1 MSEGGQMKGA
11 LTRFRVM
18 AYVVGVFLL
27 LLCVAMVL
35 KYAADMGQFMK
46 VVGPIHGFLFMVYV
60 VLTFDLGRR
69 AKWPLGRMVLV
80 MLAGTIPFV
89 SFVAER
95 KVTADELSRE
105 EARPATT

>member
-1 MSEGGQMKGA
+1 LSEGGQMKGA

-46 VVGPIHGFLFMVYV
+46 VVGPIHGFLYAIYLVISV
-60 VLTFDLGRR
+60 DLALKLRWSIKGTALVL
-69 AKWPLGRMVLV
+69 
-80 MLAGTIPFV
+80 LAGTVPFL
-89 SFVAER
+89 SFWAER
-95 KVTADELSRE
+95 KVVEKTAQGVPL
-105 EARPATT
+105 

>member
-1 MSEGGQMKGA
+1 LSEGGQMKGA

-46 VVGPIHGFLFMVYV
+46 VVGPIHGFLYAIYLVISV
-60 VLTFDLGRR
+60 DLALKLRWSIKGTALVL
-69 AKWPLGRMVLV
+69 
-80 MLAGTIPFV
+80 LAGTIPFL
-89 SFVAER
+89 SFWAER
-95 KVTADELSRE
+95 KVVEKTALRV
-105 EARPATT
+105 PL

>member
-27 LLCVAMVL
+27 LLVVAMVL

-46 VVGPIHGFLFMVYV
+46 VVGPVHGFLYAIYLVISV
-60 VLTFDLGRR
+60 DLALKLRWSIKGTALVL
-69 AKWPLGRMVLV
+69 
-80 MLAGTIPFV
+80 LAGTVPFL
-89 SFVAER
+89 SFWAER
-95 KVTADELSRE
+95 KVVEKTAQGVPL
-105 EARPATT
+105 